1 MYFMLHIGKT
11 GGSYTQDIF
20 SSIPAA
26 RNLVRFLDH
35 RFTLETAL
43 DRFPDEKAVFAIRD
57 PLAIFVSGFYSRMRQ
72 GRPRH
77 NSPWSPDETAAFSV
91 FQTPN
96 QLAEALSSDQPEL
109 RECGEFSMRSIY
121 HVARCLHFYLGSASF
136 VRQRRSRIS
145 FILRQATL
153 DEDIQRFL
161 ARNGILSPPTVILDD
176 VIRHSNPADL
186 DRTLSPTAVGN
197 LTAWYKTDLELYG
210 ECQALASEINAA

>member
-11 GGSYTQDIF
+11 GGSYTQHIF
-20 SSIPAA
+20 SLIPAVQ
-26 RNLVRFLDH
+26 NLVRFLDH

-43 DRFPDEKAVFAIRD
+43 DRFPGEKAVFAIRD

-72 GRPRH
+72 GRPRT
-77 NSPWSPDETAAFSV
+77 NQPWSQDETVAFAA

-96 QLAEALSSDQPEL
+96 QLAEALGSDQPEL
-109 RECGEFSMRSIY
+109 RERAEFSMRSIY

-136 VRQRRSRIS
+136 VRQSRSRIC

-153 DEDIQRFL
+153 DQDIERFL
-161 ARNGILSPPTVILDD
+161 AKCGIPSAHAPIHDD
-176 VIRHSNPADL
+176 VIRHSNPAHL
-186 DRTLSPTAVGN
+186 DRTLSPRAIGN
-197 LTAWYKTDLELYG
+197 LTAWYKTDFELYD